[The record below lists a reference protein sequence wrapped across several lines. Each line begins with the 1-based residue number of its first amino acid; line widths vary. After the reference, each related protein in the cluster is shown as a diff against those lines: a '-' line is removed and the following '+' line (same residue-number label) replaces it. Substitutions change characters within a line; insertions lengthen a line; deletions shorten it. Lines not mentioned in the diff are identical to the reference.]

1 MKKRNIDYDSFTT
14 EQIFRFAE
22 MGMLQIYED
31 IFNKKQSVFQAYLCD
46 VIGWDLE
53 VAEYVMKHMEQI
65 ESTAIQ
71 CWFSYLYI
79 NGLELRK
86 ISRRIGA
93 SLSQYKRKAMP
104 KVTLNSFYTTFKLN
118 KDTAVIY
125 TNIIKLLNKFKKYIN
140 FNQTIYER
148 LSVDIL
154 SVLTDDKNKPQHL
167 SFRGVT
173 EIPNIIPGV
182 VADDVQTEL
191 QQEEIFTSTE
201 QLHEEETTA
210 NEPEINWL
218 E

>member
-53 VAEYVMKHMEQI
+53 VAEYVMKHMEQV

-79 NGLELRK
+79 NGVEIK
-86 ISRRIGA
+86 TISKKVGYGI
-93 SLSQYKRKAMP
+93 SHYTKKAMP
-104 KVTLNSFYTTFKLN
+104 KVALKSFYTTFKLN
-118 KDTAVIY
+118 KETAIIY
-125 TNIIKLLNKFKKYIN
+125 TNIIKLLNKFKKYIS

-154 SVLTDDKNKPQHL
+154 SVLTEDKNKPQHL

-173 EIPNIIPGV
+173 EIPKIIPGV
-182 VADDVQTEL
+182 VADDIETE
-191 QQEEIFTSTE
+191 F
-201 QLHEEETTA
+201 EEEEEESFVPT
-210 NEPEINWL
+210 EPEINLL
-218 E
+218 EKKLVG

>member
-1 MKKRNIDYDSFTT
+1 MKKRNIDYESFTA

-79 NGLELRK
+79 NGVEIK
-86 ISRRIGA
+86 TISKKVGYGI
-93 SLSQYKRKAMP
+93 SHYTKKAMP
-104 KVTLNSFYTTFKLN
+104 KVTLKSFYTTFKLN
-118 KDTAVIY
+118 KDTAIIY

-182 VADDVQTEL
+182 VADDIQTEL
-191 QQEEIFTSTE
+191 QQEQSFTSTE
-201 QLHEEETTA
+201 QLQEEETI